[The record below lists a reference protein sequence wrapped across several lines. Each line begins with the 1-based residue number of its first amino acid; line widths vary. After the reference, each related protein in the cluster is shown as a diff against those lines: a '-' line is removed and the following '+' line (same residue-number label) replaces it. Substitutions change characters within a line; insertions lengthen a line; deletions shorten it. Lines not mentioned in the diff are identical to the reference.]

1 LKPLPPQVLVH
12 LPERAAASR
21 LVALTFDAC
30 QTRKP
35 ARYDAKVISILR
47 QTKTPATL
55 LLGGRWM
62 ETHASITRALGAD
75 PLFELGNHSYLHP
88 HMTKILQASMIQ
100 EIQHTQS
107 IMFQLTGRQAVLFR
121 PPFGEWNPALEA
133 VAAHLG
139 LRTLMWSVETGDPD
153 PHESAKDI
161 IHTVMTQAKP
171 GSIVIMHMN
180 GRGWHSAQA
189 LPTVIAGLR
198 QRGYKFVQVSQ
209 ALQ

>member
-1 LKPLPPQVLVH
+1 VQLPQQ
-12 LPERAAASR
+12 AAASPK

-35 ARYDAKVISILR
+35 ARYDAAIIGILR
-47 QTKTPATL
+47 RTKTPATL

-62 ETHASITRALGAD
+62 ETHPAITRALGAD

-88 HMTKILQASMIQ
+88 HMTRISRASMSQ
-100 EIQHTQS
+100 EIQRTQS
-107 IMFQLTGRQAVLFR
+107 IMFRLTGRQATLFR
-121 PPFGEWNPALEA
+121 PPFGEWNPLL
-133 VAAHLG
+133 AAAAARLG

-153 PHESAKDI
+153 PHESARDI
-161 IHTVMTQAKP
+161 VGTVMTQAKP

-189 LPTVIAGLR
+189 LPSVIAGLR
-198 QRGYKFVQVSQ
+198 RRGFQFVQVSRS
-209 ALQ
+209 LKPS